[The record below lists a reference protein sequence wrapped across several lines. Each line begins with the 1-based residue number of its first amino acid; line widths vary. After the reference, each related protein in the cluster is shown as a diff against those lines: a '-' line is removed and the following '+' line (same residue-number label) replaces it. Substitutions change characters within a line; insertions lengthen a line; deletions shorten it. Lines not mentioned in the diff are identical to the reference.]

1 MRHRVKIKKLTRSQG
16 HYRALMANL
25 AGALIEHKE
34 IKTTLSKAKEL
45 RPYIE
50 KLITHSK
57 EDSVH
62 KRRIIFKKMN
72 SRKYVYE
79 LFHVIGPKNVDR
91 DGGYTR
97 ILKLGKRRGDGAE
110 MALIQLLGFE
120 TFVESTKSKKAK
132 KEAPKE
138 DKPLLDIEADE
149 VKAEKVDVA
158 KKKDSSKKKKE
169 EIEDVIPDAVV
180 EEKKDKEAEVVEE
193 EPVKEVTE
201 AEETEKPADS
211 DDTIVDE
218 NENKK

>member
-1 MRHRVKIKKLTRSQG
+1 MRHRVKIRKLTRSQG

-25 AGALIEHKE
+25 AGSLIEHKQ

-79 LFHVIGPKNVDR
+79 LFHVIGPKNADR

-120 TFVESTKSKKAK
+120 TFAESTKSKKAK
-132 KEAPKE
+132 KEALKE

-149 VKAEKVDVA
+149 VKAEKVDVE
-158 KKKDSSKKKKE
+158 KKKDSSDKKKE
-169 EIEDVIPDAVV
+169 ETKKAIPEAVAD
-180 EEKKDKEAEVVEE
+180 EEKDDQAEVVDL
-193 EPVKEVTE
+193 EPVKEVAE
-201 AEETEKPADS
+201 AEETEKPVDS
-211 DDTIVDE
+211 DDTTVDE
-218 NENKK
+218 KENKK